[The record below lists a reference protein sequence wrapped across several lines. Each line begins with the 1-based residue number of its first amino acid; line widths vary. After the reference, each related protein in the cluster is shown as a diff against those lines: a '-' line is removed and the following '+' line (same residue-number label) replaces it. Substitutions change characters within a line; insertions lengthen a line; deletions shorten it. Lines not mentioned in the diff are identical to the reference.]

1 MRGCAPCATPRHS
14 RPASHTPPLSL
25 HVHVHVLSRMSARR
39 CAVDGN
45 GNIAVDRMRIYLVSL
60 HVSVT
65 CMFGSVGTIS
75 PANFAEVVAMTF
87 MMLFGSMVW

>member
-1 MRGCAPCATPRHS
+1 
-14 RPASHTPPLSL
+14 
-25 HVHVHVLSRMSARR
+25 
-39 CAVDGN
+39 
-45 GNIAVDRMRIYLVSL
+45 L